1 MVDRRLVL
9 ATIALAAAGFPSA
22 ARGQVAYPLRPV
34 TLIVPF
40 APGGSTDVVA
50 RLVAGKMGELL
61 GQEIVVQNVE
71 GAGGTLGAALA
82 ARSEPDGYVLLI
94 GTPATHAIG
103 PALYSRLAYD
113 PITSFAPVSL
123 LVRVPNVLLVRPDL
137 PAHSVAELIAL
148 LKANAGSY
156 DYASAGNG
164 TPGHLSAELFKS
176 MAGVDMVHVPYK
188 GSGPAL
194 VDLMGGHVSVMFDNL
209 PSAIPLL
216 PSGKL
221 RALAVTTADRS
232 PAMPDLPTVTESG
245 LPGYE
250 TYSWNALF
258 APAHTPPAVIAI
270 LQDAAAAALADPDV
284 RQKLEA
290 GGATIV
296 GSNPEQLAAHVQAEL
311 AKWAPVVGAAA
322 IQVN

>member
-1 MVDRRLVL
+1 MASPVH
-9 ATIALAAAGFPSA
+9 AQS
-22 ARGQVAYPLRPV
+22 YPLRPV

-40 APGGSTDVVA
+40 APGGSTDVLA
-50 RLVAGKMGELL
+50 RLIAGKMGEIL

-71 GAGGTLGAALA
+71 GAGGTLGAAVA
-82 ARSEPDGYVLLI
+82 ARGEPDGYVLLM

-103 PALYSRLAYD
+103 PALYPSLPYD
-113 PITSFAPVSL
+113 PVTGFAPVSL

-137 PAHSVAELIAL
+137 PVNSVAELIAL
-148 LKANAGSY
+148 LKASPGTY

-164 TPGHLSAELFKS
+164 TPGHLSAELFKT

-194 VDLMGGHVSVMFDNL
+194 VDLMGGYVSVMFDNL
-209 PSAIPLL
+209 PPAIPLL

-221 RALAVTTADRS
+221 RALAVTTAERS
-232 PAMPDLPTVTESG
+232 PAVPDLPTVAESG

-258 APAHTPPAVIAI
+258 APAGTPPAVIAT
-270 LQDAAAAALADPDV
+270 LHDAAVAALADPEI
-284 RQKLEA
+284 RQRLES
-290 GGATIV
+290 GGAISV
-296 GSNPEQLAAHVQAEL
+296 GSTPDELAAHVQTEL
-311 AKWAPVVGAAA
+311 DKWAPVVDAAGVR
-322 IQVN
+322 IN